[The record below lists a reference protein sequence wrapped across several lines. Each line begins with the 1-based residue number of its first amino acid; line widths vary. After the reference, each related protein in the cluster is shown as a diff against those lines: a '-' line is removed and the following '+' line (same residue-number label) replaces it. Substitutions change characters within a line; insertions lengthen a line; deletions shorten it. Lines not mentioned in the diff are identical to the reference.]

1 MERKLEFPSFY
12 VVWVATVL
20 ELIFCFGADNTTQ
33 IGVTGVIALVSS
45 FVFAWAST
53 GSDDIVGMLI
63 NPVIAGMGAAI
74 LISAVVS
81 RSPLML
87 CVLGPELVIL
97 LKAEGGY
104 ANGCTYEY

>member
-12 VVWVATVL
+12 IIWVATVL
-20 ELIFCFGADNTTQ
+20 ELIFSFGADNVVQ
-33 IGVTGVIALVSS
+33 ITITGVIALVSS
-45 FVFAWAST
+45 IVFAWASS

-63 NPVIAGMGAAI
+63 NPVIMGMGGAI
-74 LISAVVS
+74 IVSAVVS

-87 CVLGPELVIL
+87 CALGPELMIL

-104 ANGCTYEY
+104 ANGCTYEC